1 MLTIF
6 VGTYLFVGDS
16 KIINYKTLRQFAN
29 ELSDRSHKIINT
41 LLLLSSIE
49 KENFEIQSIPTS
61 RQNRSER
68 NA

>member
-1 MLTIF
+1 M
-6 VGTYLFVGDS
+6 
-16 KIINYKTLRQFAN
+16 RQFSN

-61 RQNRSER
+61 RQNRSEK